1 MEASDFVGNDPEQ
14 PCLTSELQPPRNMDE
29 ANWKN
34 DDHDTN
40 ALNLD
45 LTMDVPL
52 LNVASQSGILV
63 EEFILPSAY
72 KSSPPTSSDRVQDEA
87 MDKKIAQPPNTPGC
101 VATADAVVLNNS
113 NIGAPGLM
121 FTHQL
126 TSSQKGKGILG
137 DPITNLSLDV
147 VVLDS
152 SSSEDDLVLLDHLSS
167 TPVIS
172 TGATLIPTEAPTN
185 LHWSR
190 GVSKMWNEL
199 KDDLLT
205 PCNAIVQKTK
215 VGGDFDST
223 TRLCDLY
230 ASSEPSPRCSK
241 MPRLSSAEVAATIV
255 DDASMG
261 SPPKTQSNSVPQ
273 RRPLFWR
280 VERGGRGRIL
290 APNMENPIYHIPK
303 NFAMWFRPIADMSLT
318 RDECHLG
325 TYIFAKN
332 EEMRET
338 ENLFK
343 HYELTLPHG
352 KFLSLR
358 PECMPHFDVV
368 KTVAM
373 LSYLQ
378 AKANPVPRCWFFPS
392 AFAAEILFQT
402 LMEHVIE
409 SYARRWMPPTQ
420 ELEHRPSVYALD
432 VCTSMESVPRCER
445 NMCLIMAVLENI
457 FKLEPNLPNFKH
469 GSPDPNTWGRIE
481 YPMSIP
487 SRLGAELKALVD
499 LKAETV
505 CRSLSFLP

>member
-1 MEASDFVGNDPEQ
+1 
-14 PCLTSELQPPRNMDE
+14 
-29 ANWKN
+29 
-34 DDHDTN
+34 
-40 ALNLD
+40 
-45 LTMDVPL
+45 
-52 LNVASQSGILV
+52 
-63 EEFILPSAY
+63 
-72 KSSPPTSSDRVQDEA
+72 

-205 PCNAIVQKTK
+205 PCNAIVQVNFSTPLQYPNPGSLSNRNLSSQCSPVNDALNKTK

-420 ELEHRPSVYALD
+420 ELEHVF
-432 VCTSMESVPRCER
+432 VPICEPP
-445 NMCLIMAVLENI
+445 E
-457 FKLEPNLPNFKH
+457 
-469 GSPDPNTWGRIE
+469 TW
-481 YPMSIP
+481 
-487 SRLGAELKALVD
+487 
-499 LKAETV
+499 
-505 CRSLSFLP
+505 

>member
-1 MEASDFVGNDPEQ
+1 
-14 PCLTSELQPPRNMDE
+14 
-29 ANWKN
+29 
-34 DDHDTN
+34 
-40 ALNLD
+40 
-45 LTMDVPL
+45 
-52 LNVASQSGILV
+52 
-63 EEFILPSAY
+63 
-72 KSSPPTSSDRVQDEA
+72 
-87 MDKKIAQPPNTPGC
+87 
-101 VATADAVVLNNS
+101 
-113 NIGAPGLM
+113 
-121 FTHQL
+121 
-126 TSSQKGKGILG
+126 
-137 DPITNLSLDV
+137 
-147 VVLDS
+147 
-152 SSSEDDLVLLDHLSS
+152 
-167 TPVIS
+167 
-172 TGATLIPTEAPTN
+172 
-185 LHWSR
+185 
-190 GVSKMWNEL
+190 
-199 KDDLLT
+199 
-205 PCNAIVQKTK
+205 
-215 VGGDFDST
+215 
-223 TRLCDLY
+223 
-230 ASSEPSPRCSK
+230 

-420 ELEHRPSVYALD
+420 ELEHVF
-432 VCTSMESVPRCER
+432 VPICEPP
-445 NMCLIMAVLENI
+445 E
-457 FKLEPNLPNFKH
+457 
-469 GSPDPNTWGRIE
+469 TW
-481 YPMSIP
+481 
-487 SRLGAELKALVD
+487 
-499 LKAETV
+499 
-505 CRSLSFLP
+505 